1 MTDQYVEAAGSERF
15 DAAVAMAIRMWSEN
29 RVVPLEDV
37 AARVVTEFFCMCVTD
52 AEDAMEHH
60 FSSIHAGLVAEVVR
74 RTRQMLNIPVAEPA
88 DVASHLAKRRGGSGP
103 LPPIGGR
110 FQTRAGSLILDVVDR
125 ASDESFPASDPP
137 AWINGRDRI

>member
-1 MTDQYVEAAGSERF
+1 MTDQYVEAAGPGRF
-15 DAAVAMAIRMWSEN
+15 DAAVAMAIQVWSEN
-29 RVVPLEDV
+29 RSAPLEDV
-37 AARVVTEFFCMCVTD
+37 AARVVTEIFCMCVTD

-60 FSSIHAGLVAEVVR
+60 FSSMHAGLVAEVVR
-74 RTRQMLNIPVAEPA
+74 RMRQMLDTPVEVPS
-88 DVASHLAKRRGGSGP
+88 DVVSHLAKRRGASGS